1 MVMEVTRGVDI
12 GSFRQRQKPGLQE
25 PSTHD
30 SQAGKLFRK
39 VCENEVMRVPYGR
52 ES

>member
-1 MVMEVTRGVDI
+1 MVMEVTRGVYV
-12 GSFRQRQKPGLQE
+12 GSLRQRQKPGLQE

-30 SQAGKLFRK
+30 SQAWKLFG
-39 VCENEVMRVPYGR
+39 EGFEIEVMRVSCGL